1 MEPDPR
7 VREWRSTRA
16 EPFPLQGRD
25 VLCLSSIDWDF
36 IWQGHQH
43 VMSALAA
50 NGNRVLFVEN
60 TGVRRPRFSDLP
72 RIRHR
77 LANWWR
83 GTRGFRQEAEGLF
96 VYSPVMLPF
105 PYSRLA
111 RWVNRTLLRRS
122 LRRWMRA
129 AGFGRP
135 IVWTFLPTP
144 IVLDLITE
152 FDPLLT
158 VYYCIDDLA
167 QSSHAARRVRDTEPT
182 LFHAADL
189 VFVTS
194 EKLRLRAAE
203 QSDQVHIFP
212 FGVDLPRF
220 ERVRETPGGVPPEI
234 ARLPRPVAG
243 YVGGLHRWID
253 QPLLCEVAR
262 RLPQVSFVL
271 VGPEQTDVAA
281 LRALPNVHLLG
292 PRAHE
297 DLPGCLKGFDLGLIP
312 YLRGEYT
319 DNVYPTKL
327 NEYLAMGLPVVATD
341 LPEVR
346 RFDERHGR
354 LLSIASG
361 PDAFAAA
368 VEAAARP
375 SAGADTTRRIEAARS
390 NAWERRV
397 HEMAELVAARAAR
410 RDGVP
415 RLWRDRLERLYR
427 RGRRRMAVAALAL
440 TVGYLGLFETSL
452 AFRLA
457 SPLQLEQRPVAADA
471 ILVLAGGTGEG
482 GDPGRRAE
490 DRVLRAV
497 ELYQRGLAP
506 QIVFSS
512 PLESGFRETEVMRS
526 LAMMRGVPAEAILL
540 EDRPRNTHEHA
551 VVLAGLARDKGW
563 KRVLL
568 VSSPYHMRR
577 AVGCFTRAA
586 PDLRVVATPVQRSMF
601 WSAVRG
607 PSVEQL
613 QALAQEAVSYVYYA
627 AKGYL

>member
-1 MEPDPR
+1 ML
-7 VREWRSTRA
+7 EWRAPGARE
-16 EPFPLQGRD
+16 EPFPLRGRD
-25 VLCLSSIDWDF
+25 ILCLSSIDWDF

-50 NGNRVLFVEN
+50 EGNRVLFVEN
-60 TGVRRPRFSDLP
+60 TGVRRPRLSDLP
-72 RIRHR
+72 RIRQR

-96 VYSPVMLPF
+96 VFSPVMLPF

-111 RWVNRTLLRRS
+111 RWVNRTLLRRA

-167 QSSHAARRVRDTEPT
+167 HSSPAARRVRDTEPA
-182 LFHAADL
+182 LFGAADL

-194 EKLRLRAAE
+194 EKLRLRARE
-203 QSDQVHIFP
+203 RSDAVHVFP

-220 ERVRETPGGVPPEI
+220 ERVREAPGGVPAEI

-243 YVGGLHRWID
+243 YVGGVHRWID
-253 QPLLCEVAR
+253 QPLLCQVAK
-262 RLPQVSFVL
+262 RLPHVSFAL
-271 VGPEQTDVAA
+271 VGPIQTDVEA

-297 DLPGCLKGFDLGLIP
+297 DLPACLKGFDLGLIP
-312 YLRGEYT
+312 YRRDEYT

-327 NEYLAMGLPVVATD
+327 NEYLAMGLPVVSTD

-346 RFDERHGR
+346 RYDERHER
-354 LLSIASG
+354 VLSIAAG
-361 PDAFAAA
+361 ADAFASA
-368 VEAAARP
+368 VEAAAADRTP
-375 SAGADTTRRIEAARS
+375 ASAARRIEAARS

-397 HEMAELVAARAAR
+397 REMATLVAGSAAR
-410 RDGVP
+410 RDAVP
-415 RLWRDRLERLYR
+415 RAWRTRLEGLYR
-427 RGRRRMAVAALAL
+427 RGRRRVGAAALAAGL
-440 TVGYLGLFETSL
+440 LYFGLFQTSL
-452 AFRLA
+452 VFWAA
-457 SPLQLEQRPVAADA
+457 APLRLEQRPVPADA

-506 QIVFSS
+506 RIVFSS
-512 PLESGFRETEVMRS
+512 PLEAGFRETEVMRT

-551 VVLAGLARDKGW
+551 VVLGALAAGQGW
-563 KRVLL
+563 RRVLL

-577 AVGCFTRAA
+577 AVGSFRRAH
-586 PDLRVVATPVQRSMF
+586 PKLQVVATPVQRSVF
-601 WSAVRG
+601 WAVDGGPRLDQLSALVHEVA
-607 PSVEQL
+607 S
-613 QALAQEAVSYVYYA
+613 LAYYA
-627 AKGYL
+627 YEGYV